1 MGDQTV
7 KIYKPTINERTVTYR
22 YNNKDITVE
31 FTTKNTG
38 GFSNTRANIGLSI
51 AKAFNE
57 YAFKDKDVNKGNIQR
72 KDAIKILQ
80 NVFKENSGTES
91 VFLSSGL
98 KAGYS
103 EVSGLLSETKDF
115 FELYMDKDSDGG
127 ETLTQQEQAEILHTY
142 AQKYGKIKE

>member
-31 FTTKNTG
+31 FPTKNTG

-80 NVFKENSGTES
+80 NVFKENSGLYTEETAYGKQQLY
-91 VFLSSGL
+91 VNDGL
-98 KAGYS
+98 G
-103 EVSGLLSETKDF
+103 T
-115 FELYMDKDSDGG
+115 
-127 ETLTQQEQAEILHTY
+127 TLFPARIGVKAEITVFTLRHD
-142 AQKYGKIKE
+142 G